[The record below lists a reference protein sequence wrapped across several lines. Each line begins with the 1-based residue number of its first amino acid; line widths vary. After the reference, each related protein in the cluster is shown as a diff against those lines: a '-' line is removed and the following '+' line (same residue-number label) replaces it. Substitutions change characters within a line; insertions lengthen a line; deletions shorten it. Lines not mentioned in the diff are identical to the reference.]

1 MTIDCIILVTI
12 RYIPILPPSEHWAYL
27 ASLDKELLRAR
38 ELLLPQRHL
47 IFVGRQIRHVQL
59 PRCISPGK
67 IGKGSGGNTISVGFY
82 ENLSFWV
89 VLSTYIYACVCSY
102 SICIDR

>member
-47 IFVGRQIRHVQL
+47 IFVGRQNT
-59 PRCISPGK
+59 PRPAASMYKPRK
-67 IGKGSGGNTISVGFY
+67 DRKGLRREHYFSRILRKS
-82 ENLSFWV
+82 V
-89 VLSTYIYACVCSY
+89 VLGGAKYIYIYMHVYVHIVSV
-102 SICIDR
+102 

>member
-67 IGKGSGGNTISVGFY
+67 IGKSSGGNTISVGFY

-89 VLSTYIYACVCSY
+89 VLSTYIYMHVYVHIVSV
-102 SICIDR
+102 